1 MSLYKKSI
9 NTDQKSFWGTKQ
21 IQYHSLFI
29 KEVTK
34 WNQQVKINLKKTYS
48 FYFTHFWAVFYQMQP
63 QNFFEP

>member
-9 NTDQKSFWGTKQ
+9 NTDKKSFWGTKQ

-34 WNQQVKINLKKTYS
+34 WNQQV
-48 FYFTHFWAVFYQMQP
+48 
-63 QNFFEP
+63 